1 MTPHKYMHNIY
12 IVEYNLE
19 KEINKARLLAFF
31 FLFLPVYALFV
42 VFEHSI
48 WAWGEDLVRSKS
60 I

>member
-12 IVEYNLE
+12 IAEYNLE
-19 KEINKARLLAFF
+19 EEINQARLLAFF

-42 VFEHSI
+42 CIVHNI
-48 WAWGEDLVRSKS
+48 WAWGADLVRSKS